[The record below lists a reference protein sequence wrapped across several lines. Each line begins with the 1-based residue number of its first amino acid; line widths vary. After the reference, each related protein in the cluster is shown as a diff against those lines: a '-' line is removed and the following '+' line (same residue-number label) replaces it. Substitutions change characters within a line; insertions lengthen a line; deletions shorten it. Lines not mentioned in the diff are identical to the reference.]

1 MWGGGGNKILLD
13 TNKTDMRNQ
22 AVREVNHAVSVP
34 ILVAECIVAIQ
45 VYLC

>member
-22 AVREVNHAVSVP
+22 AVREVNHIGIYAHEY
-34 ILVAECIVAIQ
+34 IGLH
-45 VYLC
+45 VYNFYVR